1 MDKPENELITKKTL
15 WPAQRKPTAD
25 FGWILGSW
33 RFCDPT
39 NVSMLQ
45 HARCV
50 AAEQSS
56 PSYLV
61 LGMFKTSAQHPGSS
75 RTSAG

>member
-1 MDKPENELITKKTL
+1 
-15 WPAQRKPTAD
+15 
-25 FGWILGSW
+25 
-33 RFCDPT
+33 
-39 NVSMLQ
+39 MLH

-61 LGMFKTSAQHPGSS
+61 LGMFKTSAQHPGFP
-75 RTSAG
+75 TSAVCARGARS

>member
-1 MDKPENELITKKTL
+1 
-15 WPAQRKPTAD
+15 
-25 FGWILGSW
+25 
-33 RFCDPT
+33 
-39 NVSMLQ
+39 MLH

-61 LGMFKTSAQHPGSS
+61 LGMFKTSTVGVGGVIATQRHRKNPKTAILGLVVSRAIVRDIMGSV
-75 RTSAG
+75 